1 MESLNLL
8 LILIAGWLVYRR
20 PQHEGLAFGLLL
32 TSVLLTLLLFS
43 MATRTALLPN
53 FNL

>member
-1 MESLNLL
+1 MEFLNLL
-8 LILIAGWLVYRR
+8 LIFTAGWVVYRR
-20 PQHEGLAFGLLL
+20 PQHEDLAFGLLL